1 MPRGLVGPLRAA
13 LVCALALTVFGMSA
27 AVAEGRGATES
38 MLAKI
43 NQIRRAHGLRAL
55 HQSGSLTRSATRFS
69 RHLMRTNTFGHAS
82 HIEASRRFAR
92 LGEVLAIHS
101 GRSSAVGW
109 TVSSWMNSPPHR
121 AILLSPAFTS
131 VGFGRTYG
139 RFRGHRANIWVGQ
152 LGHR

>member
-1 MPRGLVGPLRAA
+1 VPFRAA
-13 LVCALALTVFGMSA
+13 LVCALALSVFAMSA

-38 MLAKI
+38 MLSKI
-43 NQIRRAHGLRAL
+43 NKIRRAHGLRAL
-55 HQSGSLTRSATRFS
+55 HKSGSLTRSATRYS
-69 RHLMRTNTFGHAS
+69 RRLMRTNYFGHAS
-82 HIEASRRFAR
+82 HIEASRRFGR

-101 GRSSAVGW
+101 GRSAAVGW
-109 TVSSWMNSPPHR
+109 TVSSWMNSPEHR
-121 AILLSPAFTS
+121 AILLSPSYSS